1 MWETLKLGDICDISI
16 GKTPSRGEKR
26 YWDKE
31 KQTENVWLS
40 IADLT
45 SVSGRYISDSKEY
58 VSDEGAKLFKPVPKD
73 TLVMSFKLSIGK
85 LAFTQRELRTN
96 EAIAALLIK
105 DESLVTKEFLYH
117 YLSSLDW
124 GVLAGNDEKV
134 KGKTL
139 NKKKLNV
146 LEVILPPLTEQQRIV
161 AKLDAAF
168 AEIDRAIELE
178 YQKSFSATALESQ
191 AMTGWLAQHSSQSAI
206 YKISD
211 AVDNGWIQA
220 PFDGNH
226 GEIHPKAKDYVSYG
240 VPFLMASDIR
250 NGHADLKNCKFLTR
264 ELADNLRK
272 GFAKD
277 GDVLLTHKGTVG
289 EAAILSCELDYVMLT
304 PQVTAYRVL
313 DDGRISRDFLYYQF
327 KSEYFQRQIRDIAG
341 IGTTRAYIGITRQKE
356 LELYLPPLEL
366 QNEIVK
372 LLQTVEPSADQLSR
386 VANKKIAELS
396 YLKSA
401 ILAQELQPPQS
412 EAA

>member
-1 MWETLKLGDICDISI
+1 MWRTVKLGDVCSI
-16 GKTPSRGEKR
+16 KTGKKDVNEGNPSGK
-26 YWDKE
+26 YPFFTCAKE
-31 KQTENVWLS
+31 HT
-40 IADLT
+40 
-45 SVSGRYISDSKEY
+45 Y
-58 VSDEGAKLFKPVPKD
+58 SDEYSFECEAILIAGNGAVGQTTYYKGKFEAYQRTYVLTDFHSLLPKLLVFILQGRLMPHLNSMVLGNTIPYIKKGMLQDFEIPVPP
-73 TLVMSFKLSIGK
+73 
-85 LAFTQRELRTN
+85 LA
-96 EAIAALLIK
+96 
-105 DESLVTKEFLYH
+105 
-117 YLSSLDW
+117 
-124 GVLAGNDEKV
+124 
-134 KGKTL
+134 
-139 NKKKLNV
+139 
-146 LEVILPPLTEQQRIV
+146 EQQRIV

-211 AVDNGWIQA
+211 VVDNGWIQA

-226 GEIHPKAKDYVSYG
+226 GEIHPKAKDYVASG

-277 GDVLLTHKGTVG
+277 RDVLLTHKGTVG

-313 DDGRISRDFLYYQF
+313 NDGRISRDFLYYQF

-356 LELYLPPLEL
+356 LELYLPPIEL
-366 QNEIVK
+366 QNEMVK
-372 LLQTVEPSADQLSR
+372 LMQTFEPSVNQLSR